1 MTTQPGSA
9 GRSRDRWPTESGR
22 GATSRGNAPRSVL
35 RGPGSSNVDLSAAK
49 NFTVT
54 ERVKTEFRGE
64 FFNVFNFANF
74 DIPGHTLGNSD
85 FGIINSAKPARIV
98 ELALRVIF

>member
-1 MTTQPGSA
+1 MRAKKVTLRTVLKKVFGDLGLTYIIKDATIEVMTPE
-9 GRSRDRWPTESGR
+9 R
-22 GATSRGNAPRSVL
+22 
-35 RGPGSSNVDLSAAK
+35 AK